1 MIKIE
6 QLTKCYGD
14 FRLNVSM
21 EVPEGRV
28 TGLVGK
34 NGAGKST
41 TIKAILGLI
50 RPDGGSVK
58 VLGVEASDMT
68 AGDRARLGVAL
79 SDSGFNSGLSV
90 SDIGKILKKSYR
102 DFDEQRFLAACRD
115 QGLPVNKVIKTF
127 STGMKAKLRVLTALS
142 HDADLLILDEPTAG
156 LDVEARNEILDILR
170 DYLARNEKRSML
182 ITSHIATDLEGIC
195 DDVYLIHQGRI
206 LLHEDTDVILSD
218 YGVIKGDEE
227 TYEKLDK
234 RYLLTTRKEGPVYK
248 CLTRERAFYTEN
260 YPGLIVENGGIDDL
274 ILMMTGDNYERI
286 V

>member
-6 QLTKCYGD
+6 QLVKCYGD
-14 FRLNVSM
+14 FRLEVSM
-21 EVPEGRV
+21 EVQEGRV

-68 AGDRARLGVAL
+68 ASDRARLGVAL

-90 SDIGKILKKSYR
+90 SDVARILKRSYGR
-102 DFDEQRFLAACRD
+102 FDEERFLAACRG
-115 QGLPVNKVIKTF
+115 QGLPENKIIKTF
-127 STGMKAKLRVLTALS
+127 STGMKAKLHVLTALS

-156 LDVEARNEILDILR
+156 LDVEARTEILDILR
-170 DYLARNEKRSML
+170 DYLARNEKRSIL
-182 ITSHIATDLEGIC
+182 ITSHIATDLESIC
-195 DDVYLIHQGRI
+195 DDIYLIHQGRI

-218 YGVIKGDEE
+218 YAVIKADEE
-227 TYEKLDK
+227 TYEKLDR
-234 RYLLTTRKEGPVYK
+234 RYLLTTRKEGLVYK
-248 CLTRERAFYTEN
+248 CLTREKAFYKEN

-274 ILMMTGDNYERI
+274 ILMMTGR
-286 V
+286 

>member
-6 QLTKCYGD
+6 QLVKCYGD
-14 FRLNVSM
+14 FRLEVSM
-21 EVPEGRV
+21 EVQEGRV

-68 AGDRARLGVAL
+68 ASDRARLGVAL

-90 SDIGKILKKSYR
+90 SDVARILKRSYGG
-102 DFDEQRFLAACRD
+102 FDEERFLAACRG
-115 QGLPVNKVIKTF
+115 QGLPENKIIKTF

-156 LDVEARNEILDILR
+156 LDVEARTEILDILR
-170 DYLARNEKRSML
+170 DYLARNEKRSIL
-182 ITSHIATDLEGIC
+182 ITSHIATDLESIC
-195 DDVYLIHQGRI
+195 DDIYLIHQGRI

-218 YGVIKGDEE
+218 YAVIKADEE
-227 TYEKLDK
+227 TYEKLDR
-234 RYLLTTRKEGPVYK
+234 RYLLTTRKEGLVYK
-248 CLTRERAFYTEN
+248 CLTREKAFYKEN

-274 ILMMTGDNYERI
+274 ILMMTGR
-286 V
+286 

>member
-6 QLTKCYGD
+6 QLVKCYGD
-14 FRLNVSM
+14 FRLEVSM
-21 EVPEGRV
+21 EVQEGRV

-68 AGDRARLGVAL
+68 ASDRARLGVAL

-90 SDIGKILKKSYR
+90 SDVSRILKRYYGG
-102 DFDEQRFLAACRD
+102 FDEERFLAACWG
-115 QGLPVNKVIKTF
+115 QGLPENKIIKTF

-156 LDVEARNEILDILR
+156 LDVEARTEILDILR
-170 DYLARNEKRSML
+170 DYLARNEKRSIL
-182 ITSHIATDLEGIC
+182 ITSHIATDLESIC
-195 DDVYLIHQGRI
+195 DDIYLIHQGRI

-218 YGVIKGDEE
+218 YAVIKADEE
-227 TYEKLDK
+227 TYEKLDR

-248 CLTRERAFYTEN
+248 CLTREKAFYKEN

-274 ILMMTGDNYERI
+274 ILMMTGR
-286 V
+286 

>member
-6 QLTKCYGD
+6 QLAKCYGD
-14 FRLNVSM
+14 FRLEVSM
-21 EVPEGRV
+21 EVQEGRV

-58 VLGVEASDMT
+58 VLGVEASEMT
-68 AGDRARLGVAL
+68 ASDRARLGVAL

-90 SDIGKILKKSYR
+90 SDVSRILKRSYR
-102 DFDEQRFLAACRD
+102 GFDEERFLAACRG
-115 QGLPVNKVIKTF
+115 QGLPENKIIKTF

-156 LDVEARNEILDILR
+156 LDVEARTEILDILR
-170 DYLARNEKRSML
+170 DYLARNEKRSIL
-182 ITSHIATDLEGIC
+182 ITSHIATDLESIC
-195 DDVYLIHQGRI
+195 DDIYLIHQGRI

-218 YGVIKGDEE
+218 YAVIKADEE
-227 TYEKLDK
+227 TYEKLDR

-248 CLTRERAFYTEN
+248 CLTREKSFYKEN

-274 ILMMTGDNYERI
+274 ILMMTGRY
-286 V
+286 

>member
-6 QLTKCYGD
+6 QLAKCYGD
-14 FRLNVSM
+14 FRLEVSM
-21 EVPEGRV
+21 EVQEGRV

-58 VLGVEASDMT
+58 VLGVEASEMT
-68 AGDRARLGVAL
+68 ASDRARLGVAL

-90 SDIGKILKKSYR
+90 SDVSRILKRSYR
-102 DFDEQRFLAACRD
+102 GFDEERFLAACRG
-115 QGLPVNKVIKTF
+115 QGLPENKIIKTF

-156 LDVEARNEILDILR
+156 LDVEARTEILDILR
-170 DYLARNEKRSML
+170 DYLARNEKRSIL
-182 ITSHIATDLEGIC
+182 ITSHIATDLESIC
-195 DDVYLIHQGRI
+195 DDIYLIHQGRI

-218 YGVIKGDEE
+218 YAVIKADEE
-227 TYEKLDK
+227 TYEKLDR
-234 RYLLTTRKEGPVYK
+234 RYLLSTRKEGLVYK
-248 CLTRERAFYTEN
+248 CLTREKAFYKEN

-274 ILMMTGDNYERI
+274 ILMMTGR
-286 V
+286 

>member
-6 QLTKCYGD
+6 QLAKCYGD
-14 FRLNVSM
+14 FRLEVSM
-21 EVPEGRV
+21 EVQEGRV

-58 VLGVEASDMT
+58 VLGVEASEMT
-68 AGDRARLGVAL
+68 ASDRARLGVAL

-90 SDIGKILKKSYR
+90 SDVSRILKRSYR
-102 DFDEQRFLAACRD
+102 GFDEERFLAACRG
-115 QGLPVNKVIKTF
+115 QGLPENKIIKTF

-156 LDVEARNEILDILR
+156 LDVEARTEILDILR
-170 DYLARNEKRSML
+170 DYLARNEKRSIL
-182 ITSHIATDLEGIC
+182 ITSHIATDLESIC
-195 DDVYLIHQGRI
+195 DDIYLIHQGRI

-218 YGVIKGDEE
+218 YAVIKADEE
-227 TYEKLDK
+227 TYEKLDR
-234 RYLLTTRKEGPVYK
+234 RYLLSTRKEGAVYR
-248 CLTRERAFYTEN
+248 CLTKEKAFYAEN

-274 ILMMTGDNYERI
+274 ILMMTGR
-286 V
+286 

>member
-6 QLTKCYGD
+6 QLVKCYGD
-14 FRLNVSM
+14 FRLEVSM
-21 EVPEGRV
+21 EVQEGRV

-50 RPDGGSVK
+50 RPNGGSVK

-68 AGDRARLGVAL
+68 ASDRARLGVAL

-90 SDIGKILKKSYR
+90 SDVSRILKRSYGG
-102 DFDEQRFLAACRD
+102 FDEVRFLAACRG
-115 QGLPVNKVIKTF
+115 QGLPENKIIKTF

-156 LDVEARNEILDILR
+156 LDVEARTEILDILR
-170 DYLARNEKRSML
+170 DYLARNEKRSIL
-182 ITSHIATDLEGIC
+182 ITSHIATDLESIC
-195 DDVYLIHQGRI
+195 DDIYLIHQGRI

-218 YGVIKGDEE
+218 YAVIKADEE
-227 TYEKLDK
+227 TYEKLDR

-248 CLTRERAFYTEN
+248 CLTREKSFYKEN

-274 ILMMTGDNYERI
+274 ILMMTGR
-286 V
+286 